1 LAQAPDVGAFLFV
14 APQSEKLAGV
24 GSSGLSC
31 FRHLFLA
38 NGCWSVSKAPGDL
51 VGTDCSSPGPH
62 YWGGPQKYFLKF
74 VQERQKKRPVFEA
87 VEGKNGAEYGVAGD
101 GCSKILKSARISDL
115 FWLRLLLLSSNLRPF
130 SPKMKTNLTSF

>member
-1 LAQAPDVGAFLFV
+1 MASLASAI
-14 APQSEKLAGV
+14 
-24 GSSGLSC
+24 
-31 FRHLFLA
+31 
-38 NGCWSVSKAPGDL
+38 
-51 VGTDCSSPGPH
+51 CSSQTAAGQSPKHPVTSWARIAHHLALIIGV
-62 YWGGPQKYFLKF
+62 GPQKYFLKF